1 MIYVISIHDMT
12 NFQRVFS
19 IMPSKSPKN
28 AKNTKNSNEI
38 DRNETD
44 HVRINLKRKIAEAD
58 ESDELV
64 RLLASLS
71 DISIDDQSDE
81 ADSDEADSDE
91 ADSDEADSDEA
102 DSDDQ
107 KLSDVDL
114 ILKMI
119 SYLDPQLQFS
129 EEEETEAESRDH
141 KTFKF
146 DRSWQMLFLK
156 DEILYIKESK
166 NHISVMAKTDNQYSY
181 MYYPLRWMVFKKPN
195 IFDPIL
201 ICQIEISSYASFIG
215 AFQFNRHIN
224 YGMISNEMVDHYL
237 KEPQDF
243 EAVAVKHISQ
253 IINDYEA
260 GDLKKQN

>member
-1 MIYVISIHDMT
+1 
-12 NFQRVFS
+12 
-19 IMPSKSPKN
+19 MPSKSPKN
-28 AKNTKNSNEI
+28 AKNSNEI

-44 HVRINLKRKIAEAD
+44 HNETDHVRIHLKRKIAEAD
-58 ESDELV
+58 EADELV

-71 DISIDDQSDE
+71 DISIDDQ
-81 ADSDEADSDE
+81 SDEADSDE

-129 EEEETEAESRDH
+129 EEEETESESRDH

-146 DRSWQMLFLK
+146 DRSRQMLFLK

-201 ICQIEISSYASFIG
+201 ICQIEISSYAIFIG
-215 AFQFNRHIN
+215 AFQPNRHIN

-243 EAVAVKHISQ
+243 EAVAVEHLSQ
-253 IINDYEA
+253 MIKDYEA
-260 GDLKKQN
+260 GDLIKQN